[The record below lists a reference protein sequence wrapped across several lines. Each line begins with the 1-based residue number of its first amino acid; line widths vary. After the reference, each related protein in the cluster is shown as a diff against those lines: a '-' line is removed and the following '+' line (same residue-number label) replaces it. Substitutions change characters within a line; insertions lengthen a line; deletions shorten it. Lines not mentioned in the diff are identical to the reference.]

1 MRPPHR
7 KGVTL
12 LAVALTLAT
21 AGCASGGTAGTGGSP
36 HGTSTKIVQEELANL
51 NQLSALAA
59 IQRLRPN
66 WLRTRTGTPPQVH
79 IDGNFQMGGV
89 ETLRTIPIADIQ
101 EMEYLN
107 AADATTRFGTN
118 YVSGAILVRTKR

>member
-1 MRPPHR
+1 MGPRHR
-7 KGVTL
+7 TGTAVVTF
-12 LAVALTLAT
+12 AVALA
-21 AGCASGGTAGTGGSP
+21 ASGCASGGAAGTGASAR
-36 HGTSTKIVQEELANL
+36 GTSTRIVQEELTNL

-66 WLRTRTGTPPQVH
+66 WLRTRTGTPPRVH
-79 IDGNFQMGGV
+79 VDGNFQMGGI
-89 ETLRTIPIADIQ
+89 ETLRTIPIAEIQ

>member
-1 MRPPHR
+1 MRPHGF
-7 KGVTL
+7 KGTAL
-12 LAVALTLAT
+12 FAVALTLAVS
-21 AGCASGGTAGTGGSP
+21 GCASGGGAGTGGSP
-36 HGTSTKIVQEELANL
+36 RGTSTKIVQEELTNL

-66 WLRTRTGTPPQVH
+66 WLRTRTGAPPQVH
-79 IDGNFQMGGV
+79 VDGNFQMGGI
-89 ETLRTIPIADIQ
+89 ETLRTIPIAEIQ

-118 YVSGAILVRTKR
+118 YVSGAILVTTKR

>member
-1 MRPPHR
+1 MKPHHR
-7 KGVTL
+7 KRTAVFSAA
-12 LAVALTLAT
+12 LALVAA
-21 AGCASGGTAGTGGSP
+21 ACASGGAGGTGGSP
-36 HGTSTKIVQEELANL
+36 RGTSTKIVQEELTNL

-66 WLRTRTGTPPQVH
+66 WLRTRTGAPPQVH
-79 IDGNFQMGGV
+79 VDGNFQMGGV

-101 EMEYLN
+101 EIEYLN

-118 YVSGAILVRTKR
+118 YVSGAILVKTKR